1 MVNPPAPPVE
11 CQNFSFQYKTQEK
24 FALANISLEITSG
37 NLYLLAGP
45 TGSGKTSLIRAF
57 NGLIPHFYHGKF
69 YGYVKIFGQDTIET
83 TSAQLAQK
91 VGTVFQNPENQLFSM
106 NVERELTFAL
116 ENLQLPRKEIH
127 RRIEKAISLTNLEA
141 LRHRSP
147 YELSGGEQQRV
158 VIAALLALEPDII
171 ILDEP
176 LSNLDPITAAGIV
189 QLLVKLQKSEGKT
202 IILSEHRLEYVLEV
216 IDEILVIADGKLLPP
231 VPVTTL
237 LNQDVLYKLGLDLP
251 VLLQWFYIF
260 HNRMKTQKSIP
271 ITPESQLE
279 QLLEYC
285 RDEVSIGISKEEQ
298 ILEISRSSEYKN
310 LPIIEVRNLSFAY
323 DSSVKTPSMIP
334 PDLLVL
340 NDISTQIFRGEIIGI
355 VGQNGAG
362 KSTFIRCIAKLLPT
376 QVGTMYLKGKNIQS
390 LSTSEVSRAIGI
402 MFQNADHQLFAA
414 TVQEELEFS
423 LKHLDLSKTEIA
435 TRIEET
441 LERLQIPH
449 LLKSSPFEVS
459 GGQKKKISLA
469 TILCRR
475 PEILIFDEPT
485 IGQDAKQKQVL
496 REIIWEAH
504 DEEKTVIIVSHDVEF
519 IISLASRILVFDHGK
534 ILADDTPSKILTD
547 EFILNQAHLTAPQFW
562 SYYLK
567 IREKFPSFPEKLI
580 SIHQLEEYL
589 NSCR

>member
-1 MVNPPAPPVE
+1 MANPPDPPVE
-11 CQNFSFQYKTQEK
+11 CQNFSFQYKSQEK
-24 FALANISLEITSG
+24 FALANISLELASEK
-37 NLYLLAGP
+37 LYILAGP
-45 TGSGKTSLIRAF
+45 TGSGKTSLIRSF

-69 YGYVKIFGQDTIET
+69 YGYVKIFGQDTIEA

-116 ENLQLPRKEIH
+116 ENLQLPRKEIQ
-127 RRIEKAISLTNLEA
+127 RRIEKAISLTNLET

-158 VIAALLALEPDII
+158 AIAALLALEPDII

-176 LSNLDPITAAGIV
+176 LSNLDPITAAEIV
-189 QLLVKLQKSEGKT
+189 QLLVILQKSEGKT

-216 IDEILVIADGKLLPP
+216 IDEILVIADGKLLPS
-231 VPVTTL
+231 VPVTKL
-237 LNQDVLYKLGLDLP
+237 LTQDVLYKLGLDLP

-260 HNRMKTQKSIP
+260 NNRTDIHKSIP

-285 RDEVSIGISKEEQ
+285 EDELSIGASKKEQ
-298 ILEISRSSEYKN
+298 ILEMSRSSDNKKPP
-310 LPIIEVRNLSFAY
+310 LIDVRNLSFAY
-323 DSSVKTPSMIP
+323 EYGAKSASEIRPE
-334 PDLLVL
+334 LLVL
-340 NDISTQIFRGEIIGI
+340 DDISTQIFQGEIIGI

-376 QVGTMYLKGKNIQS
+376 QMGSMHLKGKNLQM
-390 LSTSEVSRAIGI
+390 LSTSEVSRIIGI
-402 MFQNADHQLFAA
+402 MFQNADHQLFSA
-414 TVQEELEFS
+414 TVREELEFS
-423 LKHLDLSKTEIA
+423 MKHLDLSKAEISK
-435 TRIEET
+435 RIEET
-441 LERLQIPH
+441 LERLQISH
-449 LLKSSPFEVS
+449 LLNSSPFEVS

-469 TILCRR
+469 TILCRH

-496 REIIWEAH
+496 REIIKEAH
-504 DEEKTVIIVSHDVEF
+504 DEGKTVIIVSHDVEF

-534 ILADDTPSKILTD
+534 ILADDNPTKIFTN

-580 SIHQLEEYL
+580 SIQQLEEYL
-589 NSCR
+589 KSCR